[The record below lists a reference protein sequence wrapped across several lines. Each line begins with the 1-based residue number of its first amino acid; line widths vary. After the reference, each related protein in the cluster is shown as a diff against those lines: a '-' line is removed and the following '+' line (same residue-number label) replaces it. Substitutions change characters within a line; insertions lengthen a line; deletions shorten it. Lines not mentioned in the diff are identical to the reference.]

1 MKIIKKI
8 DSIKSYGDI
17 VFVPTMGALHEGHL
31 SIVEEAKKWNLPI
44 CMSIFVNKLQFNNK
58 SDFEQYPRD
67 IDRDIIIAK
76 ETGVKILFL
85 PESEYLYE
93 HKNFSIIS
101 SGKLGM
107 ELEGKS
113 RPGHFDGVLSIVDIL
128 LQLVQP
134 KYAIFCK
141 KDSHQFYL
149 ISSILRKRHRKVNFL
164 ATQTVRELD
173 GLALSSR
180 NALLSSSSRKESVGI
195 FECLKFV
202 AEDILKNKDINSS
215 IQKGKM
221 YLQKYSGIVL
231 EYLVVVDSETFK
243 PPIESTKTFQLLIAV
258 IIDGVRLIDNISFY
272 TSKDEYE
279 IDFGIDLN
287 GEKF

>member
-1 MKIIKKI
+1 MKIIKQI

-134 KYAIFCK
+134 KYAIFGK
-141 KDSHQFYL
+141 KDAQQFYL

-180 NALLSSSSRKESVGI
+180 NALLSSSSKKESVGI
-195 FECLKFV
+195 FKCLKFV
-202 AEDILKNKDINSS
+202 AEDILKNRDINSS

-221 YLQKYSGIVL
+221 YLKKYSGIVL
-231 EYLVVVDSETFK
+231 DYLVVVDSETFK
-243 PPIESTKTFQLLIAV
+243 PPVESTKTFQLLIAV
-258 IIDGVRLIDNISFY
+258 IIDGVRLIDNISFN